1 MDSTL
6 WSCFGW
12 SCTGAVCF
20 GSVFK
25 FITEEVVWGYI
36 DIVKKSIDDPEYG
49 LNITSTTNPEDYV
62 PLIFKLQTACFE
74 HVLLLLPYP
83 AEYILE
89 LIPFSTEYFSLATF
103 FCFLTWKNL
112 G

>member
-1 MDSTL
+1 MDSTV

-20 GSVFK
+20 GSAFK
-25 FITEEVVWGYI
+25 FIIDEVIWGYI
-36 DIVKKSIDDPEYG
+36 DIVEKSINDPEYG
-49 LNITSTTNPEDYV
+49 LNITNISSPEDYV
-62 PLIFKLQTACFE
+62 PLIFKLQTGCFE
-74 HVLLLLPYP
+74 HVLLPDF

-89 LIPFSTEYFSLATF
+89 LIPFSTEYFSFATF